1 MDAAERI
8 LAWAKE
14 GEHLSP
20 PSWDQLPAIPL
31 YVDQVLQYLRDSLRF
46 FERDSEDLLLTNSM
60 INNYVKSG
68 ALPHPEKKKYK
79 KEHLAALM
87 AICMLKQVLALQDIV
102 TLLDGQ
108 ELDQRLYGEFL
119 SSHTG
124 AVRETCRQLSESSGS
139 KEELLRTALR
149 LAAQANAQRAA
160 AERILKELADEEKA

>member
-1 MDAAERI
+1 MGNHVVTN
-8 LAWAKE
+8 L
-14 GEHLSP
+14 HLPRWSELP
-20 PSWDQLPAIPL
+20 NLDLYLDQLVTIL
-31 YVDQVLQYLRDSLRF
+31 EKNLKDFICNKD
-46 FERDSEDLLLTNSM
+46 DTIITKTM